1 MHNKNQCYNLEEIRR
16 VQIDQ
21 DREQSLRDAS
31 SQYEQAVYITNIE
44 KDQAL
49 KKKLKHKK
57 DLDMLIS

>member
-31 SQYEQAVYITNIE
+31 SQFEQAAYITKIE
-44 KDQAL
+44 QDQAL
-49 KKKLKHKK
+49 QKKLKHKK

>member
-1 MHNKNQCYNLEEIRR
+1 MHNKNQCYNLEEKIR

-31 SQYEQAVYITNIE
+31 SQYEQAAYITKIE
-44 KDQAL
+44 QDQAL
-49 KKKLKHKK
+49 QKKLKHKK